1 MSTLSRL
8 ICFIYIAVLALFS
21 NAGAALYGFSETNP
35 LTPEEQKI
43 NLPAPPRK
51 IINYRQA
58 LRDNIDMI
66 ADYAHA
72 HNADFQIVL
81 HEGEELLNKSLWEY
95 HRDGYN
101 KIRNKFNHK
110 EDTSFLYKLPS
121 EGNNDMIAGTP
132 LPNFSKKINA
142 IALNNVFCNN
152 RKLSNVL
159 KHSSLR
165 IISIDY
171 CPNAEKYEES
181 LQEAFGENIL
191 FYGFTNLNNAFNNIS
206 KNLLISENAKNIFS
220 MQDAKNILF
229 LTDDSNYS
237 KSYDFIRQLQN
248 SNYDVIVIPALFQD
262 KEAFSPEDINSLKFK
277 KNGTTRLVLA
287 EMNITEANTSM
298 YYWKKSWHKTPPE
311 WIARASFVNKASYI
325 ARYWHPAWQKLLGKH
340 IQGIIQTG
348 FSGVFITGIHNHSY
362 FEAQEPLE

>member
-1 MSTLSRL
+1 
-8 ICFIYIAVLALFS
+8 
-21 NAGAALYGFSETNP
+21 
-35 LTPEEQKI
+35 
-43 NLPAPPRK
+43 
-51 IINYRQA
+51 
-58 LRDNIDMI
+58 
-66 ADYAHA
+66 
-72 HNADFQIVL
+72 
-81 HEGEELLNKSLWEY
+81 
-95 HRDGYN
+95 
-101 KIRNKFNHK
+101 
-110 EDTSFLYKLPS
+110 
-121 EGNNDMIAGTP
+121 
-132 LPNFSKKINA
+132 
-142 IALNNVFCNN
+142 
-152 RKLSNVL
+152 
-159 KHSSLR
+159 
-165 IISIDY
+165 
-171 CPNAEKYEES
+171 
-181 LQEAFGENIL
+181 
-191 FYGFTNLNNAFNNIS
+191 
-206 KNLLISENAKNIFS
+206 

-311 WIARASFVNKASYI
+311 WIARASFVNKDSYI

>member
-1 MSTLSRL
+1 MLTLSRL
-8 ICFIYIAVLALFS
+8 ICCIFVAVLALVS
-21 NAGAALYGFSETNP
+21 NASAALFGFSEANP
-35 LTPEEQKI
+35 LTQEEKKI

-58 LRDNIDMI
+58 LRDNINMI

-72 HNADFQIVL
+72 HNTDFQIIL

-101 KIRNKFNHK
+101 KIRNKFNPK

-121 EGNNDMIAGTP
+121 EGDNNMIAGTA
-132 LPNFSKKINA
+132 LPEFSNKIDA
-142 IALNNVFCNN
+142 IALNNVFCKN

-159 KHSSLR
+159 KQSALR
-165 IISIDY
+165 LIAIDY
-171 CPNAEKYEES
+171 CSTTEKYEEA

-206 KNLLISENAKNIFS
+206 KNLLINENAKNIFS

-229 LTDDSNYS
+229 LTDDSNYT
-237 KSYDFIRQLQN
+237 KSYDFIRNLQN
-248 SNYDVIVIPALFQD
+248 SNYDVIVIPALFQN
-262 KEAFSPEDINSLKFK
+262 KEPFSPEDIQSLKFK

-287 EMNITEANTSM
+287 EMNITEASPLM
-298 YYWKKSWHKTPPE
+298 YYWKKSWHKTAPE
-311 WIARASFVNKASYI
+311 WIARASFVNKDSYI
-325 ARYWHPAWQKLLGKH
+325 ARYWHPDWQKLLGKH

-348 FSGVFITGIHNHSY
+348 FNGVFITGIHNHTY